1 MFYAFRDEV
10 ENVTAEEA
18 KACDLSLGYI
28 SVSELDE
35 VVRLFDLPKNGIGT
49 TGYFKSGDCVC
60 VCLEECNIYVRQR
73 AVIVVSTCT
82 KKHLTAVQNTISR
95 LRGGEVSNAR
105 LLYTFVDELLA
116 NENEVLVDFQ
126 KSLAVT
132 EKQILDGRESESLNK
147 TLYCEKQRCIALG
160 AYYSKIREIIE
171 ELGDNDFDVFPDD
184 ELKYFDLLGAR
195 ADRLRE
201 NSKMLIDGIVHLRD
215 AYQSALD
222 LRLNKTM
229 KLFTIVTVV
238 FAPLGFIT
246 GWFGMNFKNLPLI
259 NSPYGAGIVI
269 AVSVVV
275 AVGMLVWLKLKR

>member
-18 KACDLSLGYI
+18 QACDLSLGYVG
-28 SVSELDE
+28 VSELDE

-49 TGYFKSGDCVC
+49 LGYFKGGDCIC
-60 VCLEECNIYVRQR
+60 VCFEECNIYVRQR
-73 AVIVVSTCT
+73 AVIVVSDCT

-95 LRGGEVSNAR
+95 LRGGEVSNAK

-116 NENEVLVDFQ
+116 DENEVLADFQ
-126 KSLAVT
+126 KSLAET

-160 AYYSKIREIIE
+160 AYYSKIRDIIE
-171 ELGDNDFDVFPDD
+171 ELGDNDFDIFQKD

-222 LRLNKTM
+222 LRLNNTM

-269 AVSVVV
+269 VLSV
-275 AVGMLVWLKLKR
+275 AVTVGMVVWLKLKR

>member
-1 MFYAFRDEV
+1 M
-10 ENVTAEEA
+10 
-18 KACDLSLGYI
+18 
-28 SVSELDE
+28 
-35 VVRLFDLPKNGIGT
+35 
-49 TGYFKSGDCVC
+49 
-60 VCLEECNIYVRQR
+60 
-73 AVIVVSTCT
+73 
-82 KKHLTAVQNTISR
+82 
-95 LRGGEVSNAR
+95 SNAR

-160 AYYSKIREIIE
+160 VYYSKIREIIE
-171 ELGDNDFDVFPDD
+171 ELGDNDFDVFPED

-222 LRLNKTM
+222 LRLNNTM

-269 AVSVVV
+269 AISVAV
-275 AVGMLVWLKLKR
+275 AVGMLV

>member
-1 MFYAFRDEV
+1 M
-10 ENVTAEEA
+10 
-18 KACDLSLGYI
+18 
-28 SVSELDE
+28 
-35 VVRLFDLPKNGIGT
+35 
-49 TGYFKSGDCVC
+49 
-60 VCLEECNIYVRQR
+60 
-73 AVIVVSTCT
+73 
-82 KKHLTAVQNTISR
+82 
-95 LRGGEVSNAR
+95 
-105 LLYTFVDELLA
+105 
-116 NENEVLVDFQ
+116 
-126 KSLAVT
+126 
-132 EKQILDGRESESLNK
+132 
-147 TLYCEKQRCIALG
+147 
-160 AYYSKIREIIE
+160 
-171 ELGDNDFDVFPDD
+171 
-184 ELKYFDLLGAR
+184 KYFDLLGAR

-269 AVSVVV
+269 AISVVV